1 MDLFGGEI
9 SWPSAIFLL
18 VVVIVAAFLVAIV
31 IVGLFDTRKEKQAA
45 ARADDLRQLV
55 HRFEKLAE
63 NTLDAQ
69 QRIAADLAELRARTA
84 SIEQILRS
92 VE

>member
-1 MDLFGGEI
+1 MDPLGGEM
-9 SWPSAIFLL
+9 SWPTTVFLL
-18 VVVIVAAFLVAIV
+18 VVVIVAAFLIALV
-31 IVGLFDTRKEKQAA
+31 IVGLFEGRKEKRAA

-69 QRIAADLAELRARTA
+69 QRSAVDLAELRTRTA
-84 SIEQILRS
+84 SIEHILRS

>member
-1 MDLFGGEI
+1 MDPFGGEM

-18 VVVIVAAFLVAIV
+18 VVVIVAAFLVAMV
-31 IVGLFDTRKEKQAA
+31 IVGMFETRKEKQ
-45 ARADDLRQLV
+45 RAVQADALRQLIN
-55 HRFEKLAE
+55 RFEQLAE
-63 NTLDAQ
+63 KTLDTQ
-69 QRIAADLAELRARTA
+69 QRTAGDLAELRARTS